1 MKKCVSTCIFFPN
14 NKINKYDKVFL
25 TIPLTMNLLPDFDL
39 LIYYD
44 ESVPNYMI
52 EEYKKFNFIKLIKKE
67 KSLNR
72 SGCFWRYEAYNDY
85 DFCYFRDIDVSIEE
99 NDIQIIN
106 HFLNSEKNI
115 CWVFLVHARKSY
127 PKQGFV
133 MGGVFGIKK
142 NNKIIMNELL
152 NSWENKAYYGSDEEF
167 LSLKLYNLCNPI
179 CYYEP
184 RKCVKDNVKL
194 KNDFEEYFEL
204 EKNFELKLYNLNNTK
219 N

>member
-1 MKKCVSTCIFFPN
+1 
-14 NKINKYDKVFL
+14 
-25 TIPLTMNLLPDFDL
+25 
-39 LIYYD
+39 
-44 ESVPNYMI
+44 
-52 EEYKKFNFIKLIKKE
+52 
-67 KSLNR
+67 
-72 SGCFWRYEAYNDY
+72 
-85 DFCYFRDIDVSIEE
+85 
-99 NDIQIIN
+99 
-106 HFLNSEKNI
+106 
-115 CWVFLVHARKSY
+115 
-127 PKQGFV
+127 

-204 EKNFELKLYNLNNTK
+204 EKNFELKLYNLNKTK